1 MFQVRFHG
9 RGGQGVVTAADLLAF
24 AAFDNGRFAQ
34 AFPNF
39 GSERMGAPVVSYCR
53 IDDRPIRNREP
64 VIEPD
69 ALVIQDSTL
78 LRQLDLFSG
87 FKSDGFVVVNTTR
100 SLEELGLSDLVAG
113 HTPGRIVTVPATEV
127 AMRHVG
133 KPMPNA
139 ALLGALAALTGI
151 VEPSAIEKAIHQRF
165 PSAVAEANVAA
176 AIEVF
181 DIVSGSREES
191 VNA

>member
-1 MFQVRFHG
+1 VFQVRFHG

>member
-78 LRQLDLFSG
+78 LRQVDLFSG

-151 VEPSAIEKAIHQRF
+151 VEPGAIEKAIHQRF